1 VVDLRPEE
9 DEERVGGE
17 EEEAWEVEE
26 DRARER
32 RERLDGAARGEDTRT
47 QRAYEE
53 VEEVEDLLRRPAVL
67 GDAELDA
74 RDLDLRR
81 R

>member
-17 EEEAWEVEE
+17 EEEAREVEE
-26 DRARER
+26 DRTRER
-32 RERLDGAARGEDTRT
+32 RERLDGAARGEDARA
-47 QRAYEE
+47 QRADEE
-53 VEEVEDLLRRPAVL
+53 IEEVEDLLRRPAVL
-67 GDAELDA
+67 GDTELDA